1 MPRKSQDPEWR
12 KIEPAQLERVAVLAH
27 CLDNQWVPRP
37 MLAEMTR
44 DGLSLDEVS
53 GARAGF
59 VRAEYLRALLTAQ
72 QVVVNRVY
80 FYNNSLVY
88 QDYLAPGRSRTAF
101 ASLLRS
107 GAVVPHLHKEESPL
121 EVPGGNMDHV
131 SEGFAA
137 WVEACREAEQFS
149 VNRLSW
155 NAVRNDELTYRL
167 ALAFQEFAQNLAG
180 RARSGGAAE
189 FARHLGVPAGKAD
202 AFRTRLQQLR
212 RWAIDSD
219 EAAADSPDSQPLTR
233 NAVYKAFVTPDG
245 DTTTSGR
252 CDPVKPFSKEIK
264 QLVDLQYNTGLPEFL
279 DRLPLR
285 PVDTL
290 HRAAL
295 RENVPEHRDRG
306 VSGPA
311 DLEEALRSKIAFDTL
326 SDDLDPFSTASLL
339 SLDLPSI
346 VRIRKSDAWRT
357 YTSQLTGLVNEPA
370 MFETRA
376 DSVLQAYQEL
386 LRLLA
391 RGRPQLPWK
400 SIRQSHLEISGVT
413 LKVTFTSRPSFQQ
426 TGEITG
432 EPPPCQATVRLAMV
446 NRLSQ
451 SKAGSARNKA
461 EPDLALDTLRANI
474 ADPRAYLEQIKQ
486 TLRAEGFRE
495 LPTMTQRGE
504 SLGGMEQDQQGA

>member
-1 MPRKSQDPEWR
+1 MSRKAADPRWR
-12 KIEPAQLERVAVLAH
+12 KIEPAELKRVAVVAH

-37 MLAEMTR
+37 MLAQMTR
-44 DGLSLDEVS
+44 DGLSLEDVS
-53 GARAGF
+53 PARAGY

-80 FYNNSLVY
+80 FYNNSLISR
-88 QDYLAPGRSRTAF
+88 DFLAPGPSRKAF
-101 ASLLRS
+101 AALLRS
-107 GAVVPHLHKEESPL
+107 GAIVPHLHKEESPL
-121 EVPGGNMDHV
+121 ETPGGNMDLV
-131 SEGFAA
+131 SEGFKA
-137 WVEACREAEQFS
+137 WVEVCREAEQFS

-155 NAVRNDELTYRL
+155 NKTRNNELTYRL

-189 FARHLGVPAGKAD
+189 FARHLGLRAD
-202 AFRTRLQQLR
+202 QADEFRTRLQKLR
-212 RWAIDSD
+212 RWAIEND
-219 EAAADSPDSQPLTR
+219 EAVADDPDSQPLTR
-233 NAVYKAFVTPDG
+233 NAVYKTFVTPDG
-245 DTTTSGR
+245 DTPTSGR
-252 CDPVKPFSKEIK
+252 CDPAKPFSKEIK

-285 PVDTL
+285 PVHTL

-295 RENVPEHRDRG
+295 RENVPEHRDPG
-306 VSGPA
+306 AAGPA
-311 DLEEALRSKIAFDTL
+311 DLEKALRSKIAFDTL

-357 YTSQLTGLVNEPA
+357 YTSQLAGLVDEPE
-370 MFETRA
+370 MFDTRA
-376 DSVLQAYQEL
+376 DSVLKAYQEL

-391 RGRPQLPWK
+391 RGRPRLPWQ
-400 SIRQSHLEISGVT
+400 SVRQSHLEISGVT
-413 LKVTFTSRPSFQQ
+413 LKVTFSSRPSFQQ

-451 SKAGSARNKA
+451 NDAGSAQDKA
-461 EPDLALDTLRANI
+461 EPDLAFDALRANI
-474 ADPRAYLEQIKQ
+474 ADPRSFLEQIKR
-486 TLRAEGFRE
+486 TLRADGFRE
-495 LPTMTQRGE
+495 LSAETDRDQ
-504 SLGGMEQDQQGA
+504 SLGGMEQEQQQP